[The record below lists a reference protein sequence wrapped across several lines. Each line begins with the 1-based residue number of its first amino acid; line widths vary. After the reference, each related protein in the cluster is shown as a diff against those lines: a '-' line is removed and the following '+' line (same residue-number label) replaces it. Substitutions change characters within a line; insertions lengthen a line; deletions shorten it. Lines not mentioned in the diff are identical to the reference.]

1 MGHLRVIFSQHDEDF
16 RNFITVSASYIQIY
30 RGNAGLALRIPFC
43 ILVTIGCLPNSIP
56 SFTERMFDSMLL
68 AVLIAEY
75 PSPFLYKLSKDSV
88 PSLIYAFEI
97 SNLSFA
103 ECGPLFEVYLVLFS
117 GTRCPRA

>member
-1 MGHLRVIFSQHDEDF
+1 M
-16 RNFITVSASYIQIY
+16 
-30 RGNAGLALRIPFC
+30 
-43 ILVTIGCLPNSIP
+43 TIGCLPKSIP

-75 PSPFLYKLSKDSV
+75 PSPFLYKLSKNSV

-103 ECGPLFEVYLVLFS
+103 ECGPLFEVYPALFS
-117 GTRCPRA
+117 GTRCPRAED